1 MPLDPVDAP
10 GAFARFHSEAALL
23 GVDREHW
30 ELGLREGTWK
40 RTHIYIYKDKV
51 VRTLFLNYFVLLSRM
66 ISYFISN
73 FLKS

>member
-30 ELGLREGTWK
+30 ELGLREGTWN
-40 RTHIYIYKDKV
+40 IYIYKNKIESS
-51 VRTLFLNYFVLLSRM
+51 RTKLFLNYFVLLSR
-66 ISYFISN
+66 YD
-73 FLKS
+73 FLFYL